1 MDDGRPTT
9 RTGLPCLPLRSAR
22 SVYRT
27 MSATEIIREI
37 QRLTPEE
44 RREVQA
50 YLVHSNRAGDP
61 AWRDELARR
70 IDEARAGRSLTSAEV
85 RALVSQAKTNG

>member
-1 MDDGRPTT
+1 M
-9 RTGLPCLPLRSAR
+9 
-22 SVYRT
+22 

-50 YLVHSNRAGDP
+50 YLLHSNRAENP
-61 AWRDELARR
+61 AWRGELARR
-70 IDEARAGRSLTSAEV
+70 IDEARTGRGLTSAEV
-85 RALVSQAKTNG
+85 RALVAQAKTGS